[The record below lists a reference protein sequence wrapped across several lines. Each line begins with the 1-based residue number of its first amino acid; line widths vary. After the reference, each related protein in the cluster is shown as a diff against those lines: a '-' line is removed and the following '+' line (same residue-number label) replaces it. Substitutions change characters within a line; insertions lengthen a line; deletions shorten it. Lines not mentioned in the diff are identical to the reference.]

1 MSTYLWKILCPL
13 SAKAGRELLFLRR
26 NKLTELPKAG
36 TIKRS
41 GGRRGEESVKVIEFT
56 VHTTTEGS
64 ELVADVLWQ
73 HTTGGVAILDAADAI
88 ALQKDKRVFWDYIDE
103 SAVKDTGEA
112 LVKCYFSVETAA
124 EDMRAVREEL
134 YEMRERGRG
143 YLSFG
148 TLETSQREA
157 ESDEWA
163 EIWKKHFR
171 PLHIGSRIVVRPVW
185 VDYTPAAGEE
195 VVLLDSNM
203 AFGTGEHETTSMCL
217 ELLQTVL
224 KEGDTVIDVGCGS
237 GILGISAVKL
247 GARFAV
253 MTDIDGIAVESAQH
267 NAQLN
272 GVAEQTQVVLT
283 DLLGQTDTKGEIVL
297 ANITADILCR
307 LAPSIPQY
315 LKEDG
320 TLILSGII
328 EPKLEQ
334 VKAAYGAQG
343 LTCET
348 QLHRGEWFA
357 LLFSRKK

>member
-1 MSTYLWKILCPL
+1 M
-13 SAKAGRELLFLRR
+13 
-26 NKLTELPKAG
+26 
-36 TIKRS
+36 
-41 GGRRGEESVKVIEFT
+41 KVIEFT
-56 VHTTTEGS
+56 VHTTSEGA

-112 LVKCYFSVETAA
+112 LVKCYFSAETAA
-124 EDMRAVREEL
+124 EDERAVREEL
-134 YEMRERGRG
+134 EEMRARGEG

-148 TLETSQREA
+148 TLETSRREA

-185 VDYTPAAGEE
+185 VDYAPAAGEE

-217 ELLQTVL
+217 ELLQEYL
-224 KEGDTVIDVGCGS
+224 RAGDTVVDVGCGS

-247 GARFAV
+247 GAKFAY
-253 MTDIDGIAVESAQH
+253 MTDIDYVAVRSAEH
-267 NAQLN
+267 NAALN
-272 GVAEQTQVVLT
+272 GVAERVKIALS
-283 DLLGQTDTKGEIVL
+283 DLLENADVRGEVMT

-307 LAPSIPQY
+307 LAESIPKN
-315 LKEDG
+315 LKEGG

-334 VKAAYGAQG
+334 VVSAYVGIG
-343 LTCET
+343 LKLVK
-348 QLHRGEWFA
+348 QIKKGEWFA
-357 LLFSRKK
+357 LAMRK

>member
-1 MSTYLWKILCPL
+1 M
-13 SAKAGRELLFLRR
+13 
-26 NKLTELPKAG
+26 
-36 TIKRS
+36 
-41 GGRRGEESVKVIEFT
+41 KVIEFT
-56 VHTTTEGS
+56 VHTTSEAS

-73 HTTGGVAILDAADAI
+73 HTTGGVAILDAADAL
-88 ALQKDKRVFWDYIDE
+88 ALQKDKRVFWDYIDG
-103 SAVKDTGEA
+103 SVVKDTGEA
-112 LVKCYFSVETAA
+112 LVKCYFSVESAA
-124 EDMRAVREEL
+124 EDARAVREEL
-134 YEMRERGRG
+134 EAMRERGKG

-171 PLHIGSRIVVRPVW
+171 PLHIGSRVVVRPVW
-185 VDYTPAAGEE
+185 VDYAPAAGEE

-224 KEGDTVIDVGCGS
+224 KEGDTVVDVGCGS
-237 GILGISAVKL
+237 GILGIAALKL

-267 NAQLN
+267 NAALN
-272 GVAEQTQVVLT
+272 GVEGRAQVVLT
-283 DLLGQTDTKGEIVL
+283 DLLDKTDTKGDVVL

-307 LAPSIPQY
+307 LAEDIPQY
-315 LKEDG
+315 LKEGG

-328 EPKLEQ
+328 APKLAQ
-334 VKAAYGAQG
+334 VKQAYAAQG
-343 LTCET
+343 LVLGRE
-348 QLHRGEWFA
+348 LHRGEWFA
-357 LLFSRKK
+357 LLFTRG

>member
-1 MSTYLWKILCPL
+1 M
-13 SAKAGRELLFLRR
+13 
-26 NKLTELPKAG
+26 TELPKAG

-124 EDMRAVREEL
+124 EDARAVREEL
-134 YEMRERGRG
+134 DEMRERGRG

-171 PLHIGSRIVVRPVW
+171 PPRPGHRRRCGRR
-185 VDYTPAAGEE
+185 PAW
-195 VVLLDSNM
+195 
-203 AFGTGEHETTSMCL
+203 
-217 ELLQTVL
+217 
-224 KEGDTVIDVGCGS
+224 
-237 GILGISAVKL
+237 
-247 GARFAV
+247 
-253 MTDIDGIAVESAQH
+253 
-267 NAQLN
+267 
-272 GVAEQTQVVLT
+272 
-283 DLLGQTDTKGEIVL
+283 
-297 ANITADILCR
+297 
-307 LAPSIPQY
+307 PW
-315 LKEDG
+315 
-320 TLILSGII
+320 LS
-328 EPKLEQ
+328 
-334 VKAAYGAQG
+334 
-343 LTCET
+343 
-348 QLHRGEWFA
+348 
-357 LLFSRKK
+357 

>member
-1 MSTYLWKILCPL
+1 M
-13 SAKAGRELLFLRR
+13 
-26 NKLTELPKAG
+26 
-36 TIKRS
+36 
-41 GGRRGEESVKVIEFT
+41 KVIEFT
-56 VHTTTEGS
+56 VHTTSEGA

-112 LVKCYFSVETAA
+112 LVKCYFSAETAA
-124 EDMRAVREEL
+124 EDERAVREEL
-134 YEMRERGRG
+134 EEMRARGEG
-143 YLSFG
+143 YLFFG
-148 TLETSQREA
+148 TLETSRREA

-185 VDYTPAAGEE
+185 VDYAPAAGEE

-203 AFGTGEHETTSMCL
+203 AFGTGEHETTAMCL
-217 ELLQTVL
+217 ELLQSVL

-253 MTDIDGIAVESAQH
+253 MTDIDGIAAESAQH

-272 GVAEQTQVVLT
+272 GVAEKTQVVLT
-283 DLLGQTDTKGEIVL
+283 DLLDKTDTKGEIVL

-307 LAPSIPQY
+307 LAPVIPRY
-315 LKEDG
+315 LKEG
-320 TLILSGII
+320 GSLILSGII
-328 EPKLEQ
+328 APKLAR
-334 VKAAYGAQG
+334 VKEAYAAQG
-343 LTCET
+343 LNVCREM
-348 QLHRGEWFA
+348 QRGEWFA
-357 LLFSRKK
+357 LALKK